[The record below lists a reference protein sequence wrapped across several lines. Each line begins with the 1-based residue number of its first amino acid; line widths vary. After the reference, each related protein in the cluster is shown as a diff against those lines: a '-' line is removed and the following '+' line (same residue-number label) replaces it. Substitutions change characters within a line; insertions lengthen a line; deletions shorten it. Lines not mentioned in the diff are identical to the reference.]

1 MLELKVK
8 GGTGL
13 GDQTTRLAPYLLM
26 SGHPEVGRV

>member
-8 GGTGL
+8 GSSGQ
-13 GDQTTRLAPYLLM
+13 GDQMTRLAPYLLM